1 MYPFLFWEKGWNQFS
16 APFPDKNIIFEG
28 TPVFGTFSPLFPEK
42 GQGRDTRKV
51 FRRKTA
57 PFLRDRYGHKFSN
70 LVSLPCP
77 FSKKRGEKEGFPEEN
92 LCPFKN
98 VVFVRTQVFGT
109 CPKEK
114 EGTQVFGTCPVEKEG
129 TQVFL
134 RKTLY
139 LFKNTI
145 FVRKTKSLYLFKNTI
160 FVRKT
165 FGKPSYTCF
174 FYLFFVFDYF
184 I

>member
-1 MYPFLFWEKGWNQFS
+1 MVDKKKLFETKNASHFLKRYKLCIFCLCRGPPFKKLFFVNH
-16 APFPDKNIIFEG
+16 
-28 TPVFGTFSPLFPEK
+28 
-42 GQGRDTRKV
+42 
-51 FRRKTA
+51 
-57 PFLRDRYGHKFSN
+57 FLSGYSFCKFSN

-77 FSKKRGEKEGFPEEN
+77 FYGKRGEKEGFPEEN

-134 RKTLY
+134 RKT
-139 LFKNTI
+139 
-145 FVRKTKSLYLFKNTI
+145 
-160 FVRKT
+160 
-165 FGKPSYTCF
+165 
-174 FYLFFVFDYF
+174 
-184 I
+184 

>member
-28 TPVFGTFSPLFPEK
+28 TPVFGTFSPLFY
-42 GQGRDTRKV
+42 GTGMDTS
-51 FRRKTA
+51 FR
-57 PFLRDRYGHKFSN
+57 H

-92 LCPFKN
+92 LCRGPPFKN

-114 EGTQVFGTCPVEKEG
+114 EGTQVF
-129 TQVFL
+129 
-134 RKTLY
+134 
-139 LFKNTI
+139 
-145 FVRKTKSLYLFKNTI
+145 
-160 FVRKT
+160 
-165 FGKPSYTCF
+165 
-174 FYLFFVFDYF
+174 
-184 I
+184 